1 MSVAKDKNRSPG
13 FSPGTKFSSCLK
25 SPMSFR
31 GWGHVRNDTEDK
43 NRRLGFSP
51 GKLRPPPPQK
61 YRVFQP
67 QEVGLIP
74 QADFC
79 PPRQECS
86 GYLLSSA
93 SYQAMQTIRVPA
105 AIRRSIQVRIPRRS
119 VPIPPGTPNTRITS
133 DHQCWQSVSFAI
145 TPTHSP
151 AFSRILPHSPA
162 FFSVFQRS
170 SAAKKPTTDHR
181 PPTTDHRTTDH
192 RTTDHRPPTTDHRPP
207 TTDHR
212 TTEPPNH

>member
-1 MSVAKDKNRSPG
+1 MSVAKDKNRRLG

-74 QADFC
+74 AADFC

-93 SYQAMQTIRVPA
+93 AYQATQTTRVPA

-119 VPIPPGTPNTRITS
+119 VRIPPGTPNTRITS

-162 FFSVFQRS
+162 FSRIFQRF
-170 SAAKKPTTDHR
+170 SAFFRGEKTDHR

-192 RTTDHRPPTTDHRPP
+192 
-207 TTDHR
+207 
-212 TTEPPNH
+212 